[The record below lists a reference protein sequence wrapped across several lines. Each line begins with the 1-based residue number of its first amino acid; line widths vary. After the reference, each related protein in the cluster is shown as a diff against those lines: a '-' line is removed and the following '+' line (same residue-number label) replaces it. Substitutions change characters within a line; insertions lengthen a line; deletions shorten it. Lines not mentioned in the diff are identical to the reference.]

1 MDAPPGFENLFS
13 KRRVCRLKKSLYGL
27 KWSPR
32 TWFERFIN
40 SLRRYGITQSQGD
53 GTLFFKWSPLMKL
66 VFVIYVDDVIITSDD
81 LKEIK
86 HFKTLLAKE
95 FEIKD
100 LGTLR
105 YIMAMEVARSR

>member
-1 MDAPPGFENLFS
+1 
-13 KRRVCRLKKSLYGL
+13 
-27 KWSPR
+27 
-32 TWFERFIN
+32 
-40 SLRRYGITQSQGD
+40 
-53 GTLFFKWSPLMKL
+53 MKL

-105 YIMAMEVARSR
+105 YIMPMEVARSR

>member
-1 MDAPPGFENLFS
+1 M
-13 KRRVCRLKKSLYGL
+13 
-27 KWSPR
+27 
-32 TWFERFIN
+32 
-40 SLRRYGITQSQGD
+40 RRYGITQSQGD